1 MFLTAI
7 IYLKKAKQSKSQIL
21 NRYGKSAAVFL
32 SSVAILGAF
41 CIDILFEFLTQSFDF
56 QIFWHILKKF
66 VKKNS
71 INIQKY
77 MNGFFQSQT
86 FLVKT
91 KRFVHLKAK
100 GEKQWD
106 IMKVKNRHLYT
117 MI

>member
-1 MFLTAI
+1 M
-7 IYLKKAKQSKSQIL
+7 KK
-21 NRYGKSAAVFL
+21 
-32 SSVAILGAF
+32 
-41 CIDILFEFLTQSFDF
+41 
-56 QIFWHILKKF
+56 LKKF

-86 FLVKT
+86 FLGKI
-91 KRFVHLKAK
+91 KCFVHLKTK